1 MLIYSQNARIFLAFA
16 CPLVFSRLWYCNG
29 VIVRLKLCSQ
39 QTNWTELRANCS
51 ARIAAL
57 QPINFVTLTRV
68 TNNASCNWVNLV
80 QVSSVQF
87 VCCAVNTAFSYRLFA
102 CVRRWSLV
110 RGLLCIRWNHSHSG
124 RSRRDF
130 KKSALIIYA
139 TVGCLSGC
147 WAVVIFR
154 FIKICRCSFS
164 VLVSTLVEPC
174 TKPCREELLQNYLIE
189 FVEISRDTL
198 VQTLDRAW
206 PATPQA
212 DEATTVIKYCW
223 RPTFPIQPP
232 CFCDCE
238 TFRIPSLMSKRTIGI
253 PDDGRWR
260 RTRELRLGRCNR
272 V

>member
-1 MLIYSQNARIFLAFA
+1 MH
-16 CPLVFSRLWYCNG
+16 
-29 VIVRLKLCSQ
+29 
-39 QTNWTELRANCS
+39 
-51 ARIAAL
+51 AL
-57 QPINFVTLTRV
+57 QPCSQSTSWHWRAWPITRRV
-68 TNNASCNWVNLV
+68 TGSTWCR
-80 QVSSVQF
+80 SVQF
-87 VCCAVNTAFSYRLFA
+87 SSSAANTAFSYRLFA

-232 CFCDCE
+232 CFCYCE
-238 TFRIPSLMSKRTIGI
+238 TFRIPPLMYKRTIGI
-253 PDDGRWR
+253 GPTGRWTVAAYAGITSR
-260 RTRELRLGRCNR
+260 SLQPCIAVECKSNTNCSGESLY
-272 V
+272 